1 METLPNRSRYQSFA
15 VKVYVVAVVAA
26 AAAAAAVLVVVGVD
40 NVADVDDYDVGET
53 MMADDVDALTV
64 EATVNVVVVVV
75 VDAVHHRCRAGAGLV
90 GVLGAGWASVM
101 MWELPSKAPDRAKAA
116 FGGVA
121 ARDSTRRPVETG
133 PRAMG
138 RRELRT
144 VGGGRR

>member
-15 VKVYVVAVVAA
+15 VKVYV
-26 AAAAAAVLVVVGVD
+26 AAVLVVVGLD

-53 MMADDVDALTV
+53 MMADDADALTV
-64 EATVNVVVVVV
+64 EATESVVVVVV
-75 VDAVHHRCRAGAGLV
+75 VVVVVEEEDAVHHRCRAGAGLV

-101 MWELPSKAPDRAKAA
+101 MWELPSKAPGRAKAA

-121 ARDSTRRPVETG
+121 ARDSIRRPVETG
-133 PRAMG
+133 PRARG